1 MPGIFLNTNPDH
13 ALTVGWLVKMS
24 VGFEIESSDKTE
36 EEKGFLKQNKAKGT
50 LKPCHHW
57 RELLYHLLILMKGNM
72 ASIFLLF
79 LLGFYF

>member
-36 EEKGFLKQNKAKGT
+36 EEKGFLKQNKAKNGKSST
-50 LKPCHHW
+50 WGGGRNHDNQEEKEYW
-57 RELLYHLLILMKGNM
+57 LLLACPGNRRP
-72 ASIFLLF
+72 
-79 LLGFYF
+79 